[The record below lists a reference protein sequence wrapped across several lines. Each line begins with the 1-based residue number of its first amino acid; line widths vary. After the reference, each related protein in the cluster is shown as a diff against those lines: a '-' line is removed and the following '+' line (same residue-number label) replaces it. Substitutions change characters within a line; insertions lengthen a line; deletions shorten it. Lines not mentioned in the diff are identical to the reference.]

1 MRANFI
7 YLFIFP
13 NKKLMLNQK
22 PCVDKCRTTDWEN
35 KYLSQKQGDVW
46 HKKGMGYKCNV
57 NKKCNWCVHWPYE
70 IV

>member
-1 MRANFI
+1 
-7 YLFIFP
+7 
-13 NKKLMLNQK
+13 MLNQK

-46 HKKGMGYKCNV
+46 HKKVMGYKCNV